1 MFKRVLHWAKVA
13 KSELVAVYIASRD
26 RRTPRIVKLIAISVV
41 AYAFSP
47 IDLIPDFIPVLGY
60 LDDVLVVAAGVA
72 LVVKLT
78 PEALMAEFRMKA
90 QNNKMPAKN
99 WITGTLFIALWIIS
113 GLFIG
118 RWTYLHF
125 YTS

>member
-60 LDDVLVVAAGVA
+60 LDDVLLVAGGVA

-78 PEALMAEFRMKA
+78 PKALMDEFRMKA
-90 QNNKMPAKN
+90 YNHKMPAKN
-99 WITGTLFIALWIIS
+99 EST
-113 GLFIG
+113 
-118 RWTYLHF
+118 
-125 YTS
+125 